1 MREGNNR
8 NNRRDRRESKYES
21 KTVAIRR
28 VAKVTAGG
36 KRLRFSAMVVSGDKS
51 GSVGVGLGR
60 GLDTRNAVEKGSRK
74 AEKNMTKIQ
83 LVGDTIPHEVIYKSG
98 ACKVMLRPAKP
109 GTGIIA
115 GSSVRTVLE
124 VCGIDNV
131 YGKILGSNDLIGN
144 TYCTFEALKSLRN
157 ERVLAKMKNMQARIG
172 LKEEIERERKK
183 KELAARK
190 LRQQNDKRGDN
201 RGRKGGRFGGKR
213 HDRRKPEAAVEVAKV
228 DKPEVKV
235 ETEVKE

>member
-1 MREGNNR
+1 MRDGKER
-8 NNRRDRRESKYES
+8 NKRGYESKYES

-36 KRLRFSAMVVSGDKS
+36 KKLRFSAMVVSGDKS

-60 GLDTRNAVEKGSRK
+60 GLDTRSAVEKGTRR
-74 AEKNMTKIQ
+74 AEKSMIKIQ
-83 LVGDTIPHEVIYKSG
+83 LVGDTIPHEVVYKSG
-98 ACKVMLRPAKP
+98 ACRVMLRPARP
-109 GTGIIA
+109 GTGVIA

-131 YGKILGSNDLIGN
+131 YGKILGSNDPIGN

-172 LKEEIERERKK
+172 LKEEIEKERKRR
-183 KELAARK
+183 EMAARK
-190 LRQQNDKRGDN
+190 LRQQSGKKGD
-201 RGRKGGRFGGKR
+201 GRDHKGGRR
-213 HDRRKPEAAVEVAKV
+213 HFKKARPTADAKPVIENVESKSVAKV
-228 DKPEVKV
+228 EA
-235 ETEVKE
+235 TKEE